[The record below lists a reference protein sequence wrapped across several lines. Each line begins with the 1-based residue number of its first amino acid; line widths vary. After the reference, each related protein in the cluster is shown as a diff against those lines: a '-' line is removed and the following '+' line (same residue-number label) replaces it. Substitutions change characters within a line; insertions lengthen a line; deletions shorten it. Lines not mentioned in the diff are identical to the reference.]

1 MIEAMGLNILYRSSF
16 EWHYIRT
23 KFHEILQSGSKVIS
37 GGHTDGHNCD
47 LISLL
52 AF

>member
-1 MIEAMGLNILYRSSF
+1 MIEAMGLTILYRSSF
-16 EWHYIRT
+16 DWHYIRT

-37 GGHTDGHNCD
+37 GGHTDGQKFD

-52 AF
+52 VF